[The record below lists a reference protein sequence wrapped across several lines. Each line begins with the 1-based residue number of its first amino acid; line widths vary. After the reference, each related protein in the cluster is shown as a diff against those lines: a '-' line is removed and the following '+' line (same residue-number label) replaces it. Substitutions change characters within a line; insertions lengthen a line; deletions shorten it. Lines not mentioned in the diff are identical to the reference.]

1 MGHYARNSEG
11 HCAFRRSV
19 SIRARLQVLY
29 YDLVPNTAFKY
40 VRRGF
45 QLVDERHR
53 RLGVSLPLYVYTVR
67 AFV

>member
-1 MGHYARNSEG
+1 MD
-11 HCAFRRSV
+11 HCAGTTAPGNHKQ
-19 SIRARLQVLY
+19 SIRPRLQVLY
-29 YDLVPNTAFKY
+29 IDMVPNTSFKY

-45 QLVDERHR
+45 QMVDERHR